1 MSDLDKE
8 LLKLYKRLQEM
19 LDDIKKDSAHFESHD
34 ESPISIPGEIYDDM
48 CDELGTDEI
57 DLMGIS

>member
-8 LLKLYKRLQEM
+8 LLKLYTLLQKT
-19 LDDIKKDSAHFESHD
+19 LDELKKDNAHFESHD
-34 ESPISIPGEIYDDM
+34 ESPISIPGEVYDDM